1 MKSTTPL
8 TADELARFKDSC
20 LAIIS
25 DSKPVSVTR
34 QVETN
39 DDGVI
44 STPYPK
50 DMGLNVAA
58 RRNGKDEVHKAMPIV
73 KKFAPKAEEF
83 VIHEAGEGPPSEDE
97 PDPNSPFADLHGL
110 SNTWQM
116 PGMDHMTTDEYYKAI
131 NKRIVD
137 MKNKRKSSEGS
148 SNTMVNDYFE
158 SLSKPRSSE

>member
-8 TADELARFKDSC
+8 TADELKRFKDSC
-20 LAIIS
+20 MAIIS
-25 DSKPVSVTR
+25 DSKPVSANR
-34 QVETN
+34 QVVTKADE
-39 DDGVI
+39 VI

-50 DMGLNVAA
+50 DMGLDVAA
-58 RRNGKDEVHKAMPIV
+58 RRNGKDEVHKALPVV
-73 KKFAPKAEEF
+73 KKYASKNEEF
-83 VIHEAGEGPPSEDE
+83 VVHEAGEGPRSEDE

-116 PGMDHMTTDEYYKAI
+116 PGMDHMTTEEYYAAI

-137 MKNKRKSSEGS
+137 MKNKRKFTEGS

-158 SLSKPRSSE
+158 SLSKPRNTE